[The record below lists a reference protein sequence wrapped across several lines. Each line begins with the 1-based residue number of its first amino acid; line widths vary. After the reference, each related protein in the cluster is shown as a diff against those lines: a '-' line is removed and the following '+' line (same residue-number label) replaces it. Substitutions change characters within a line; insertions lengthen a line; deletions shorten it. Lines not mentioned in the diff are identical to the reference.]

1 MPTKMLL
8 NILNTSNLPA
18 NPITPPQQQ
27 VTHHNKTFIMA
38 NTLDWT
44 KIFKDTN
51 FPAIPDMTPIK
62 YIGEREEEEFDVNA
76 LEEEIDDIKDNN
88 ELIQFIYEC
97 DELVFAL
104 V

>member
-1 MPTKMLL
+1 
-8 NILNTSNLPA
+8 
-18 NPITPPQQQ
+18 
-27 VTHHNKTFIMA
+27 MA

-62 YIGEREEEEFDVNA
+62 YIGEREREREREEFDVNA

-88 ELIQFIYEC
+88 ELIQFMN
-97 DELVFAL
+97 VMS
-104 V
+104 

>member
-1 MPTKMLL
+1 
-8 NILNTSNLPA
+8 
-18 NPITPPQQQ
+18 
-27 VTHHNKTFIMA
+27 MA

-62 YIGEREEEEFDVNA
+62 YIGEREREEFDANA

-88 ELIQFIYEC
+88 ELIQFMNVMSQFLPWFDLTTMPTTTTTTTATSTWEDLFTWQAQRMSNY
-97 DELVFAL
+97 L
-104 V
+104 

>member
-27 VTHHNKTFIMA
+27 VTHHNETFIMA

-62 YIGEREEEEFDVNA
+62 YIGERERERERERR
-76 LEEEIDDIKDNN
+76 I
-88 ELIQFIYEC
+88 
-97 DELVFAL
+97 
-104 V
+104 